1 MRFWS
6 VITAILLLCGARL
19 TAAQILAA
27 PPYVRQWTQF
37 VGDGVHVMAI
47 EKGTVY
53 YQCRDGVVALN
64 LATGTKKWS
73 SLAGQWVAD
82 TCLRDGILY
91 ALVEGNALYAID
103 ASTGTP
109 RLLQRFPQGIRRLTQ
124 DSEQLYVFD
133 ERGALHALSPRT
145 GQVLWSTVLVSSPK
159 PDTVSVVL
167 AATREGVYAG
177 IDAKG
182 KRGEELGIAP
192 ESGKVLWR
200 RKVSFP
206 DLYSHTV
213 IEGDVIFG
221 GEKPRRINA
230 RTGNVV
236 WTARGYIAQGSV
248 LGNTWLT
255 SGWDTTQGHDLA
267 TGKRLWRSPV
277 PYGEILDSCSDGQS
291 VLLHTINEGPK
302 PYGMPLVEGTY
313 CISREGKLLW
323 QADKPFTGA
332 PIFADQNHIVT
343 WDQNENRLLGY
354 IPGALPR
361 LPATETEKKALAER
375 LVAQFELLDAAERH
389 QLEKLKPYSA
399 PAFIAQYLDWDS
411 RTTPIPDL
419 DNYLL
424 AFCEKENTAALLG
437 IWKTLG
443 ERRRRREGVEGA
455 LKAKGEEAGYIPTF
469 VQNLRDQKSSSSA
482 LLSAISHSSHPD
494 AVAFLLDALR
504 DPKAP
509 AEWRAA
515 AFEHLAGTGGAEGVA
530 AIRAVRSSLKQPSPR
545 KPWFASFDLE
555 SLPKKAV
562 QKDAKGRTWALFQT
576 DILGNSGD
584 CFIVEKKAEG
594 WGTPVFTGV
603 WTGNTIRDNAP
614 ETFRG
619 IRTEKL
625 MATEWIKIFPD
636 DPTLRK
642 DTDGDG
648 LTDLVEARLGTN
660 PNKAD
665 TDGDGLSDA
674 VDPCPTA
681 APRPLGDT
689 EKILAACVEAR
700 FFDQNSER
708 PLILFAPGVAP
719 FEFDSNRGYLL
730 WKQLRRRGPR
740 ATRPGGGFDEDDGL
754 CFRHLNR
761 LKSPKE
767 QPITF
772 GSDGQTARVALAPE
786 NTGWCGTFSGGE
798 AFSLRKIDGDWFVV
812 DRIVLNVLG
821 EPMKRYYPGE
831 PMW

>member
-6 VITAILLLCGARL
+6 ILVAILLLCGARL
-19 TAAQILAA
+19 AGAQSLVA
-27 PPYVRQWTQF
+27 PPFVRQWTQF
-37 VGDGVHVMAI
+37 LGDGVSVIAG
-47 EKGTVY
+47 EKGTLY
-53 YQCRDGVVALN
+53 YQCRAGVGALD
-64 LATGTKKWS
+64 LATGTKRWS
-73 SLAGQWVAD
+73 SLAGQQVGSACFR
-82 TCLRDGILY
+82 TGTLY
-91 ALVEGNALYAID
+91 ALVEGNTLYAIN
-103 ASTGTP
+103 AGTGNT

-124 DSEQLYVFD
+124 DSDQLYVLD

-167 AATREGVYAG
+167 AATREGVYVG

-182 KRGEELGIAP
+182 KRGEEFGIAP

-200 RKVSFP
+200 RRVSFP

-213 IEGDVIFG
+213 IEGDVIFY

-236 WTARGYIAQGSV
+236 WTARGYLAQGPV
-248 LGNTWLT
+248 LGNAWLT

-267 TGKRLWRSPV
+267 TGKRLWRSPF
-277 PYGEILDSCSDGQS
+277 PYGDILDSCSDGQS
-291 VLLHTINEGPK
+291 VLLHTSNEGPK
-302 PYGMPLVEGTY
+302 PSVMVEGVH
-313 CISREGKLLW
+313 CLSQEGKLLW

-332 PIFADQNHIVT
+332 PIFADQSHIVT

-361 LPATETEKKALAER
+361 LPATAAEKKSLAEW
-375 LVAQFELLDAAERH
+375 LVAQFENLDEAER
-389 QLEKLKPYSA
+389 QLLEKLKPYS
-399 PAFIAQYLDWDS
+399 
-411 RTTPIPDL
+411 T
-419 DNYLL
+419 L
-424 AFCEKENTAALLG
+424 AFLSRYQELAKRRIHNQEAYLFALCERENTAALLEL
-437 IWKTLG
+437 WKQRG
-443 ERRRRREGVEGA
+443 GEGVVRT
-455 LKAKGEEAGYIPTF
+455 LQAKGDPAAYIPTF
-469 VQNLRDQKSSSSA
+469 VQTLRDQKSSSSA

-509 AEWRAA
+509 VEWRAA

-530 AIRAVRSSLKQPSPR
+530 AIRAVRSSLKQPSPP

-603 WTGNTIRDNAP
+603 WTGNTMRDNAP

-636 DPTLRK
+636 DLTLRK

-660 PNKAD
+660 PNTAD

-689 EKILAACVEAR
+689 EKILVACIEAR
-700 FFDQNSER
+700 LFDQNSER

-730 WKQLRRRGPR
+730 WKQLRKRVPR

-772 GSDGQTARVALAPE
+772 SPDGQFARVALTPE

-798 AFSLRKIDGDWFVV
+798 AFSLRKIDGEWFVV

-821 EPMKRYYPGE
+821 EPMQHYYPGE

>member
-6 VITAILLLCGARL
+6 IVVAILLLCDTRPAGAQSL
-19 TAAQILAA
+19 VA
-27 PPYVRQWTQF
+27 PPFVRQWTQF
-37 VGDGVHVMAI
+37 IGDGASVIAV
-47 EKGTVY
+47 EKGTLY
-53 YQCRDGVVALN
+53 YQSWQEVGAID
-64 LATGTKKWS
+64 LATGAKKWS
-73 SLAGQWVAD
+73 SFAKQKVDSICFRTG
-82 TCLRDGILY
+82 TLY
-91 ALVEGNALYAID
+91 ALVEGNALYAIN
-103 ASTGTP
+103 AGTGNP
-109 RLLQRFPQGIRRLTQ
+109 RLLQRFPQGIRRFTQ
-124 DSEQLYVFD
+124 DPDQLYVLD
-133 ERGALHALSPRT
+133 ERGVLHALSPRT

-167 AATREGVYAG
+167 AATREGVYVG

-200 RKVSFP
+200 RKDSSSARSSP
-206 DLYSHTV
+206 TV
-213 IEGDVIFG
+213 IDNDVLFY

-230 RTGNVV
+230 RTGKTV
-236 WTARGYIAQGSV
+236 WTSRDYLYQATMSGNV
-248 LGNTWLT
+248 LVV
-255 SGWDTTQGHDLA
+255 SGWNATEGYDLA
-267 TGKRLWRSPV
+267 TGKRLWKSPV
-277 PYGEILDSCSDGQS
+277 PYGDILDSCSDGQS
-291 VLLHTINEGPK
+291 VLLHTLNEGPK
-302 PYGMPLVEGTY
+302 PYGQPLVDGTY
-313 CISREGKLLW
+313 CLSQDGKLLW

-332 PIFADQNHIVT
+332 PIYADQSHIVT
-343 WDQNENRLLGY
+343 FDQNENRLLGY

-361 LPATETEKKALAER
+361 LPATEAGKKALAEW
-375 LVAQFELLDAAERH
+375 LVAQFENLDEAER
-389 QLEKLKPYSA
+389 QLLEKLKPYSTR
-399 PAFIAQYLDWDS
+399 AFLSRYQELAKRRIHNQDAYLF
-411 RTTPIPDL
+411 
-419 DNYLL
+419 
-424 AFCEKENTAALLG
+424 AFCEKGNTAALLE
-437 IWKTLG
+437 IWKQG
-443 ERRRRREGVEGA
+443 GGEGVVRT
-455 LKAKGEEAGYIPTF
+455 LQAKGDPAAYIPTF

-603 WTGNTIRDNAP
+603 WTGNTMRDNAP

-648 LTDLVEARLGTN
+648 LTDLVEARRGTN

-730 WKQLRRRGPR
+730 WKQLRKRVPR